1 MNSPSY
7 PIQIL
12 KSLDLYEDKAIVLEW
27 IFLCIVWFER
37 DLSLYADCKPV
48 EKVAI
53 IIPFKDR
60 EDHLAK
66 WLFHMHQAGF
76 QINSLIAIDQQI
88 HWTFK
93 H

>member
-1 MNSPSY
+1 MV
-7 PIQIL
+7 
-12 KSLDLYEDKAIVLEW
+12 DLEGFY
-27 IFLCIVWFER
+27 LCIVRVEH
-37 DLSLYADCKPV
+37 DLSIYADCKPV

-76 QINSLIAIDQQI
+76 QISDFTRI
-88 HWTFK
+88 
-93 H
+93 